1 MPTLVLK
8 CSANGL
14 VNGVLDLCRRV
25 DQVEVLATCSLID
38 QNKLTTN
45 RSLLYDRTGLAHNT
59 RIALVYVDIGGNL
72 LPQLLEYEGAAGE
85 VESRKVRVGNGLADD
100 FLCDTRNE
108 LNDTWWNT
116 GLGEDLIHEVV
127 GVDSHR

>member
-14 VNGVLDLCRRV
+14 VNGVLDLCRGV
-25 DQVEVLATCSLID
+25 DQVEVLATCSFID
-38 QNKLTTN
+38 QNKLTTK

-85 VESRKVRVGNGLADD
+85 VKGREVGACDRLTNDLFGGAGDELDDSRRYPS
-100 FLCDTRNE
+100 
-108 LNDTWWNT
+108 
-116 GLGEDLIHEVV
+116 LGENL
-127 GVDSHR
+127 VDDVIRVDGHG